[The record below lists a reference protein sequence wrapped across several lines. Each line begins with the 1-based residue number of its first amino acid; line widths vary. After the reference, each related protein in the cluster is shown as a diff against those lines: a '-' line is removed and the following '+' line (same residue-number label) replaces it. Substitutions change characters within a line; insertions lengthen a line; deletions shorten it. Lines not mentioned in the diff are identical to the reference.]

1 LLSKKKKKGGTETYF
16 SAFQSISK
24 ASLQPT
30 PLYKSKYTHTVSE
43 NEAAQ
48 KKNQDSKG
56 NREVVKD
63 EKTVFSSDTHNNNNN
78 ILCAGCICL
87 HPHSPS
93 LLSLSFQ
100 MSKQ

>member
-48 KKNQDSKG
+48 KKIKIQRG
-56 NREVVKD
+56 T
-63 EKTVFSSDTHNNNNN
+63 EKS
-78 ILCAGCICL
+78 
-87 HPHSPS
+87 
-93 LLSLSFQ
+93 
-100 MSKQ
+100 